1 MDYKHEDVRNRTQ
14 TVTGQNLEVERKVAK
29 VIAGN

>member
-14 TVTGQNLEVERKVAK
+14 TATWQNLEIERKVAK
-29 VIAGN
+29 LIAGN